1 MAQRDDMGGMQM
13 NGQALG
19 VRGGLYA
26 CVYAKEFPAQAM
38 LRLRPEIREKAVAVI
53 HPSNQRLPG
62 TPVME
67 SEAPLEE
74 VCSLNARARRMG
86 VARGMT
92 RVEVDT
98 FDSVAVLRRSIAEE
112 AAARTALLECAGTF
126 SPRVEERS
134 DHGAFVCA
142 IDVAGTEKLF
152 GPPQALAESL
162 LRRVRALGVA
172 ASVAVS
178 SNFDAAIC
186 YARGGNMQRAV
197 IPEGIESI
205 ALAPLPIAVLD
216 LSAEHAELFSLWGIR
231 TLGALAALPEK
242 ELIARLG
249 QEGKRLRQLA
259 RGEFPHLFVPLEPEF
274 CLEERMQLDAPVE
287 LLESLLFVIGVMLEQ
302 LVVRATARVLALAT
316 VCVELKLEGGG
327 TYTRT
332 VRPALPSNDRKM
344 WLKLLHLDLE
354 AHPPG
359 AAVLGIA
366 LRAEPGSTS
375 KVQMGLFSPQLPEPM
390 RLDVTLARIKA
401 IVGEECVGRAVLA
414 DTHRPDSFRMQKFSV
429 SSGLVL
435 NANGD
440 APDRSIAAVRQL
452 RPAERVAVIL
462 RGQQPSAFTFRERRY
477 EVERAYGPWL
487 ACGDWWN
494 PSRWGVEQW
503 DLIARPSDGGL
514 LCCSVVRDLMQH
526 GWSMVALYD

>member
-1 MAQRDDMGGMQM
+1 MQM

-19 VRGGLYA
+19 VRRELYA

-38 LRLRPEIREKAVAVI
+38 LRLRPEVREKAVAV
-53 HPSNQRLPG
+53 
-62 TPVME
+62 ME
-67 SEAPLEE
+67 GVAPLEE
-74 VCSLNARARRMG
+74 VCSLNARARKLG
-86 VARGMT
+86 IARGMT

-98 FDSVAVLRRSIAEE
+98 FDSVAVLRRSTAEE

-134 DHGAFVCA
+134 DRSAFVCA

-152 GPPQALAESL
+152 GPPRALAESL
-162 LRRVRALGVA
+162 LGRVRALGVA

-186 YARGGNMQRAV
+186 CARGMRAQTAV
-197 IPEGIESI
+197 IAPGSEGA

-216 LSAEHAELFSLWGIR
+216 LSAEHAEIFSLWGIR

-249 QEGKRLRQLA
+249 QEGRRLRQLA
-259 RGEFPHLFVPLEPEF
+259 RGELPHLFVPLEPEF
-274 CLEERMQLDAPVE
+274 RLEERMELDAPVE

-302 LVVRATARVLALAT
+302 LVLRATARVLALAA
-316 VCVELKLEGGG
+316 VSVELKLEGGG
-327 TYTRT
+327 THART

-359 AAVLGIA
+359 AAAVGIVLT
-366 LRAEPGSTS
+366 AEPGSTS

-401 IVGEECVGRAVLA
+401 IVGEECVGSAVLA
-414 DTHRPDSFRMQKFSV
+414 DTHRPDSFRMQRFSV
-429 SSGLVL
+429 SSEPVS
-435 NANGD
+435 NANEG
-440 APDRSIAAVRQL
+440 APDRSIAAMRQL
-452 RPAERVAVIL
+452 RPAGKVAVIL

-494 PSRWGVEQW
+494 PSLWGVEQW
-503 DLIARPSDGGL
+503 DLIARASDGGL
-514 LCCSVVRDLMQH
+514 LCCCVVLDLMQH
-526 GWSMVALYD
+526 GWSMMALYD

>member
-1 MAQRDDMGGMQM
+1 MQM

-19 VRGGLYA
+19 VRGELYA

-38 LRLRPEIREKAVAVI
+38 LRLRPEVCEKAVV
-53 HPSNQRLPG
+53 
-62 TPVME
+62 VME
-67 SEAPLEE
+67 GVAPPEE

-98 FDSVAVLRRSIAEE
+98 FDSVAVLRRSTAEE

-134 DHGAFVCA
+134 GGGVFLCV
-142 IDVAGTEKLF
+142 IDIAGTEKLF

-197 IPEGIESI
+197 IPDGIESI

-216 LSAEHAELFSLWGIR
+216 LSAEHAEIFSLWGIR

-259 RGEFPHLFVPLEPEF
+259 RGEFPHLFVPLEP
-274 CLEERMQLDAPVE
+274 
-287 LLESLLFVIGVMLEQ
+287 LESLLFVIGVILEQ
-302 LVVRATARVLALAT
+302 LVVRATARVLALAS

-327 TYTRT
+327 THTRT

-440 APDRSIAAVRQL
+440 APDRSIAAMRQL

-494 PSRWGVEQW
+494 PSLWGVEQW

-514 LCCSVVRDLMQH
+514 LCCSVVRDPMQH
-526 GWSMVALYD
+526 GWSMAALYD